1 MLAGFWSLACDV
13 QAGCTAG
20 QGGWRRTAA
29 AAAVELLLLV
39 PVANS
44 SGTAETF
51 CTLCKFRFALHCI
64 AVVVWTVIP
73 FLRGLEMLGL
83 VSFRHCLC
91 FSLLLFFSLSLSFLF
106 KEHL

>member
-64 AVVVWTVIP
+64 AVVVWIVIP

-91 FSLLLFFSLSLSFLF
+91 FSLLFFSLSLSFLF